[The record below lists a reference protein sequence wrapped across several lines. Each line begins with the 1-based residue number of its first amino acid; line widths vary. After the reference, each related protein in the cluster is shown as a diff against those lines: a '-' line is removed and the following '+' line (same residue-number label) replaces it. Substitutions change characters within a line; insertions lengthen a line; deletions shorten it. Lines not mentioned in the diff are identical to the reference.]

1 MSNKD
6 IKKLNF
12 VYDDDLEKTLK
23 QLNVFDDFITGGTR
37 CKFCGNI
44 ISKENLHSLFREF
57 ENIQFICDSPAC
69 IKKLITYIK

>member
-23 QLNVFDDFITGGTR
+23 QLNVFDDFITGKKK
-37 CKFCGNI
+37 CKFCERI
-44 ISKENLHSLFREF
+44 IDRENLHSLFREF
-57 ENIQFICDSPAC
+57 ENIQFICDSPRC
-69 IKKLITYIK
+69 VKELIIYIK

>member
-23 QLNVFDDFITGGTR
+23 KLNVFNDFMAKKKK

-44 ISKENLHSLFREF
+44 INRENLHSLFREF
-57 ENIQFICDSPAC
+57 ETIQFICDSPC
-69 IKKLITYIK
+69 CVKELITYIK